1 MKTLIGKERLDYI
14 ATVAEI
20 VAAVGVMISVIY
32 LAIQIDGSNK
42 ELRAQSFNDGLA
54 NIHKPLELLVQDPA
68 LSEIVRRGNLDPDSL
83 SEAEWYRFLRWQLLR
98 FDAYEYTYY
107 AQRNDSTTPEFWSG
121 MDSSFS
127 HDIREYPGIRRF
139 WSEYQ
144 HAFADPF
151 HAYVQQ
157 KVDDAN
163 R

>member
-1 MKTLIGKERLDYI
+1 MATHKERLDYI

-42 ELRAQSFNDGLA
+42 ELKAQSFNDALA
-54 NIHKPLELLVQDPA
+54 NIHKPLELLVQDQE
-68 LSEIVRRGNLDPDSL
+68 LSDIVRKGNLDPDSL
-83 SEAEWYRFLRWQLLR
+83 TDAEWYRFLRWQLLR

-107 AQRNDSTTPEFWSG
+107 AHRNDSITPELWLG
-121 MDSSFS
+121 MDGSFS

-151 HAYVQQ
+151 NTYVQQ
-157 KVDDAN
+157 KIEEST

>member
-1 MKTLIGKERLDYI
+1 MATHKERLDYI

-42 ELRAQSFNDGLA
+42 ELKAQSFNDALA
-54 NIHKPLELLVQDPA
+54 NIHKPLELLVQDQE
-68 LSEIVRRGNLDPDSL
+68 LSDIVRKGNLDPDSL
-83 SEAEWYRFLRWQLLR
+83 TDGEWYRFLRWQLLR

-107 AQRNDSTTPEFWSG
+107 ANRNDSITPELWRG

-151 HAYVQQ
+151 NTYVRQ
-157 KVDDAN
+157 KVEGSA

>member
-1 MKTLIGKERLDYI
+1 MSLEKERLEYV

-42 ELRAQSFNDGLA
+42 ELRAQSYNDAIA
-54 NIHKPLELLVQDPA
+54 NIHEPLELLVQDA
-68 LSEIVRRGNLDPDSL
+68 ELSEIIRKGNLDPDSL
-83 SEAEWYRFLRWQLLR
+83 TDAELYRFLRWHLLR

-107 AQRNDSTTPEFWSG
+107 ANMNDSITPELWLG

-127 HDIREYPGIRRF
+127 NDIREYPGIRRF
-139 WSEYQ
+139 WNEYQ
-144 HAFADPF
+144 HAFAEPF
-151 HAYVQQ
+151 NTYVRL
-157 KVDDAN
+157 KVEEAN

>member
-1 MKTLIGKERLDYI
+1 MATHKERLDYI

-42 ELRAQSFNDGLA
+42 ELKAQSFNDALA
-54 NIHKPLELLVQDPA
+54 NIHKPLELLVQDQE
-68 LSEIVRRGNLDPDSL
+68 LSDIVRKGNLDPDSL
-83 SEAEWYRFLRWQLLR
+83 TDAEWYRFLRWQLLR

-107 AQRNDSTTPEFWSG
+107 AHRNDSITPELWRG

-139 WSEYQ
+139 WNEYQ

-151 HAYVQQ
+151 NTYVQQ
-157 KVDDAN
+157 KIEEST